1 VRPQTPQEWAALGLM
16 VIGLGAAFYF
26 LTTTLIVRKLVSGL
40 IFIACALI
48 LIKWANLLTLAH

>member
-1 VRPQTPQEWAALGLM
+1 M